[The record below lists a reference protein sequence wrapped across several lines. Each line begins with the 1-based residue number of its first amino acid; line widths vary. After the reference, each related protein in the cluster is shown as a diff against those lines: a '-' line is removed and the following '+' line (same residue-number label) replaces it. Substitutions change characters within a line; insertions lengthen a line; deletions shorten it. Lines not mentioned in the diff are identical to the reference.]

1 MTTFFDITIP
11 LNNDTPVWPG
21 DKGIRIWRTAEIG
34 QTSDFN
40 ISRMELGVH
49 SGTHIDAPFHLF
61 SDGKTIDAYA
71 LDQLIGSVLV
81 VEIQPGIELIT
92 KEILENINFEGF
104 ERVLFKTDNSKY
116 WNSDKPKFTDK
127 YIALSSSGANYL
139 ATLGLCLVGIDY
151 FSVSPMEDLLE
162 PHRILLRKGITV
174 LENVDLREVQPGVYT
189 LYCLPMKLTG
199 TDGAPVRAILQL

>member
-1 MTTFFDITIP
+1 MGTIIDITIP

-21 DKGIRIWRTAEIG
+21 DSGIQIWHTAEIG
-34 QTSDFN
+34 QASDFN

-61 SDGKTIDAYA
+61 SNGKTIDAYA

-81 VEIQPGIELIT
+81 VEIQLGIELIT
-92 KEILENINFEGF
+92 KEILENIDFEGF
-104 ERVLFKTDNSKY
+104 KRVLFKTENSKY

-127 YIALSSSGANYL
+127 YIALSSSGAEYL
-139 ATLGLCLVGIDY
+139 ADLGFCLVGIDY

-162 PHRILLRKGITV
+162 PHRILLKKSIAV
-174 LENVDLREVQPGVYT
+174 LENIDLRAVQPGAYT

-199 TDGAPVRAILQL
+199 TDGAPVRAVLQQ